1 MTTLQQMIHEQFI
14 EYSDDLKVLEKKIIR
29 KFKAGE
35 DYSEDVTKAAGLKV
49 MKDGAVRMM
58 ARKYLND
65 KEKWSYN
72 LNMKKTIMKPIEF
85 KEQNSEIAKDQDEY
99 LTLPAFRANDEQGT
113 MITCNRLSFK
123 ERLIVLFTGKIWMS
137 ELTFKKPVTPRSFY
151 VNKWDVLDK
160 DFFNQGN

>member
-58 ARKYLND
+58 ARKYLKKTK
-65 KEKWSYN
+65 KEKMEKQIKLLAAKMLEEASEEFSN
-72 LNMKKTIMKPIEF
+72 HGCNDLTKEVLDLITDEKRLCEDMKKWNGDDDWPTSVKQIGDSSLMH
-85 KEQNSEIAKDQDEY
+85 Y
-99 LTLPAFRANDEQGT
+99 L
-113 MITCNRLSFK
+113 S
-123 ERLIVLFTGKIWMS
+123 
-137 ELTFKKPVTPRSFY
+137 
-151 VNKWDVLDK
+151 DK
-160 DFFNQGN
+160 LKGIGE